1 MAFRPGGAHRV
12 EVGAHIETRDEIGL
26 PPELARHMQ
35 PADAPGARRG
45 GAAKLHRDGGP
56 RLQRRERGAA
66 APDERVRHGS
76 HDLER
81 RAASILRAER
91 PHGSR
96 RHRGGRGGGA
106 AAADVDAA
114 DGGRPADG
122 RAAGRAPSLSDAST
136 PTALTAA
143 SVATTPVP
151 TSFAPAVASSAT
163 LATAPCRTPPHAV

>member
-1 MAFRPGGAHRV
+1 M
-12 EVGAHIETRDEIGL
+12 L
-26 PPELARHMQ
+26 LAR
-35 PADAPGARRG
+35 GG
-45 GAAKLHRDGGP
+45 GAAQLHRDGGP
-56 RLQRRERGAA
+56 RLRRRERGAA

-76 HDLER
+76 HDLKLG
-81 RAASILRAER
+81 AASILRAER

-96 RHRGGRGGGA
+96 RRRGGRGGGA

-143 SVATTPVP
+143 SVATTRASTALDHHPRLRHPRHRAVP
-151 TSFAPAVASSAT
+151 HAALTAAAVAAGLAADAVVAAAALAASTSA
-163 LATAPCRTPPHAV
+163 APPERHPPVMD